1 MPRLILAVILACVA
15 DAALAQA
22 PVPAPGWG
30 VTQLMTG
37 MQGVRHASARFVERR
52 FMQMLRQPLQSSG
65 RLIYSAPDRLQ
76 KETLAPTPSELIVN
90 GDRLTV
96 QQPDGKM
103 RDLSVSEF
111 PEIGALVASVRAT
124 LAGDA
129 ATLTRYYTLT
139 LTGSVDGWLLQ
150 LEPRDQRLRG
160 VLTMIRIQGEGDS
173 IRGIETIERN
183 GDRTEMAITPDPE

>member
-1 MPRLILAVILACVA
+1 VILACVA

-37 MQGVRHASARFVERR
+37 MQAVRHASARFVERK

-129 ATLTRYYTLT
+129 ATLTRYYSLT

-173 IRGIETIERN
+173 IRGIETVERN